1 MLISYNLLWK
11 LNKILYKLQN
21 LREIKQLQ
29 GKVEQN
35 YSQNHY
41 NQQQSKDIIFNQSH
55 KINKSL
61 YYKKSTYQQ

>member
-1 MLISYNLLWK
+1 M
-11 LNKILYKLQN
+11 YKLQN